1 MRYARWFGGMS
12 PSENSENRSLTRR
25 RQMERNTPNTAVRRI
40 VPILG
45 LEGARQRKNG
55 KPEER
60 KPGNPDAKREPQTVI
75 EQIKDLFR
83 ALSEKFE
90 ELKFEE
96 LREIAFE
103 LEATRRQLVCEQ
115 GRTEK
120 QAEKVR
126 ELQAALERER
136 EETARLRGEVLRMST
151 MVLEATDAFEEERR
165 RMAQGSASPPGN
177 DGDFS
182 GELTDGEFDS
192 AFEALMSEP
201 PPVPAFANAAP
212 SADPDV
218 LLFVDE
224 QDIVVESD
232 GSGEEDSESPFDAP
246 EFQGDACER
255 PRDTQVYDSG
265 AFASSIPA
273 ALDPVSEE
281 PAAEPRRTT
290 AGYEE
295 LRVPAMSA
303 QPEDRAS
310 SSEEPPPVPPLGES
324 RDEPRSEDGGRKT
337 LIFSPAPASTEVP
350 VGENPGPVP
359 SVRSDG
365 SPLPTKRQ
373 QVRVTNKPK
382 NGSNGS

>member
-1 MRYARWFGGMS
+1 
-12 PSENSENRSLTRR
+12 
-25 RQMERNTPNTAVRRI
+25 MERNTPNTAVRRI

-55 KPEER
+55 KPEDR
-60 KPGNPDAKREPQTVI
+60 GAGNPHAKHESGAVI
-75 EQIKDLFR
+75 GQIESLIDQLR
-83 ALSEKFE
+83 E
-90 ELKFEE
+90 ELEE
-96 LREIAFE
+96 TCFE

-165 RMAQGSASPPGN
+165 RMAQGSASPAGN

-232 GSGEEDSESPFDAP
+232 GSGEEDSETPPDAS

-255 PRDTQVYDSG
+255 PRDTQVYGSDV
-265 AFASSIPA
+265 FASPIPA
-273 ALDPVSEE
+273 APDPVPEE
-281 PAAEPRRTT
+281 PTAAQPERITAGYGELRAPTDGVQPPILPPPKPGASVDEAWDAQEAPAAET
-290 AGYEE
+290 
-295 LRVPAMSA
+295 
-303 QPEDRAS
+303 
-310 SSEEPPPVPPLGES
+310 
-324 RDEPRSEDGGRKT
+324 EDGGRPT
-337 LIFSPAPASTEVP
+337 FIFSPAPASPNVP
-350 VGENPGPVP
+350 SGDNPGPAP
-359 SVRSDG
+359 SLRKDG
-365 SPLPTKRQ
+365 SPSPSKRQ
-373 QVRVTNKPK
+373 QIKV
-382 NGSNGS
+382 